1 MKAMIFAAGLG
12 TRLRP
17 LTDNKPKAL
26 VEINGVSLL
35 ELVIRRLISFDYTD
49 IIVNVHHFSD
59 DVISFL
65 QSKNNFGVN
74 ITISDERDML
84 LDTGGGLQK
93 AAWFFNDNK
102 PFLVHN
108 VDVISN
114 IDLTKMYDFHCESN
128 GLATLAVMQRETSR
142 YFLFNSQ
149 MELCGWKNITTNE
162 LISLGIDDYS
172 LSLFAFSGIHII
184 DPKIFQYIDES
195 GKFSMTNVYLK
206 LANKHIIKG
215 FAHNES
221 WWMDL
226 GKPEAIKKAEQ
237 LINQI

>member
-206 LANKHIIKG
+206 LANKHIIKR
-215 FAHNES
+215 FAHTES